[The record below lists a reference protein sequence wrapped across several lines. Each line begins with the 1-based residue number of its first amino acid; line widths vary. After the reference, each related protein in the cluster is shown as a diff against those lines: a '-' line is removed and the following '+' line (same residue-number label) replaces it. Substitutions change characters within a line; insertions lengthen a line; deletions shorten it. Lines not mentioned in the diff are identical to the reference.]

1 MLNNLNEVLERLNG
15 LEPSAKKELVELAF
29 KETEGIR
36 WLPNPGPQTVAY
48 YHEADEIFYGGQAG
62 GGKALGIDTP
72 LATPRGFTT
81 MGEVRVGDELFD
93 EKGEVCRVLVVS
105 PIEEKSDAYRVHFS
119 DGTWLEAD
127 GEHLWHTLTYR
138 DREAL
143 LASSPEQLAKRR
155 ANRKSRAVEHS
166 LKPWVSKNI
175 TELNKQRVYPIKEV
189 TGAVRT
195 TNDILATLRTD
206 NKKQALNHAIPVA
219 KPLTLKE
226 AELPIEPYLFGV
238 WLGDGSCSSGS
249 IGMMLS
255 DLEDVLLHVKR
266 SVVSKKQEAA
276 KAGRLPFCNVV
287 FKGMRGDLRALGVLH
302 DKRIPTV
309 YLRASEEQRRELL
322 RGILDTDGHCCARGM
337 VELSLSKRDLM
348 DDVLEL
354 VNSLGMLATVQTK
367 HLSLKNPKH
376 KDSHRIKFV
385 APFSAFK
392 LPRKAAKQKL
402 TGFRD
407 TTTRRYITAI
417 EPIAPCLM
425 RCIGID
431 SPNHL
436 YLAGRGMI
444 PTHNT
449 DLEIGLA
456 ITAHKNSLILRRT
469 NKEVDGLV
477 ERMATILGT
486 RDGWS
491 SQHGMWRLP
500 DGRIVELGGCQLEED
515 KQKRKGHP
523 KDLYCFDE
531 VSDFTES
538 QYTFI
543 IGWNR
548 SVDPNQRCRVLAAG
562 NPPTQPEGLWVLK
575 RWAAWLDPTH
585 PNPAQYGELRWYT
598 TDANGEDLEVDGPG
612 PHEINGKMVKAR
624 SRTFIPAALSD
635 NPDLAATDYESV
647 LASMPEPYRSAYLDG
662 NFTAGMRD
670 DAFQTI
676 PTSWV
681 REAQQRWK
689 VVPPLGVPMC
699 AIGVDVAQ
707 GGDDNTVLAIR
718 HDGWYA
724 PLIKIPGKL
733 TPDGKTVAGKVVQY
747 RRDSAVVAVDLGGG
761 WGGDAYGHLKENSID
776 SVGYMGVKSSTKRT
790 VDKQIKFTNVRSEA
804 YWRFREA
811 LDPSQEQGSPIA
823 LPEDPELVADLCA
836 PTFKIGPNGIQVEPK
851 DVLVKRLGRSP
862 DKGDAV
868 VMAWWVGPKQ
878 ANIAGGWKGHKAAPK
893 IVLGRVG
900 NRRR

>member
-62 GGKALGIDTP
+62 GGK
-72 LATPRGFTT
+72 
-81 MGEVRVGDELFD
+81 
-93 EKGEVCRVLVVS
+93 
-105 PIEEKSDAYRVHFS
+105 
-119 DGTWLEAD
+119 
-127 GEHLWHTLTYR
+127 
-138 DREAL
+138 
-143 LASSPEQLAKRR
+143 
-155 ANRKSRAVEHS
+155 
-166 LKPWVSKNI
+166 
-175 TELNKQRVYPIKEV
+175 
-189 TGAVRT
+189 
-195 TNDILATLRTD
+195 
-206 NKKQALNHAIPVA
+206 
-219 KPLTLKE
+219 
-226 AELPIEPYLFGV
+226 
-238 WLGDGSCSSGS
+238 
-249 IGMMLS
+249 
-255 DLEDVLLHVKR
+255 
-266 SVVSKKQEAA
+266 
-276 KAGRLPFCNVV
+276 
-287 FKGMRGDLRALGVLH
+287 
-302 DKRIPTV
+302 
-309 YLRASEEQRRELL
+309 
-322 RGILDTDGHCCARGM
+322 
-337 VELSLSKRDLM
+337 
-348 DDVLEL
+348 
-354 VNSLGMLATVQTK
+354 
-367 HLSLKNPKH
+367 
-376 KDSHRIKFV
+376 
-385 APFSAFK
+385 
-392 LPRKAAKQKL
+392 
-402 TGFRD
+402 
-407 TTTRRYITAI
+407 
-417 EPIAPCLM
+417 
-425 RCIGID
+425 
-431 SPNHL
+431 
-436 YLAGRGMI
+436 
-444 PTHNT
+444 T

-523 KDLYCFDE
+523 KDLYCLGADTPVWMADGTYKPISEIAVGDKVMTLGGARSVTKAWRVYDRESVELSVTYSNGRTETQVQSANHRVLTQSGWVSPDIQDAYPSSPSFLCTTSRYVQQLIYAMFFHIRASILQARRTTYLWGQSILRSLKDARGTRLSKCLLDSTLSRVLSRRGTDFSASGGVLRYASHIQRYLRALLNPFQPLRKLAFCLPLHFFSACGVWRVRCATLPQDLIACCLAYFRPCGEQLPYLAPHVLRAYQPTSPLLVDVEQPPRIDSQEDVSGKTPKCNPQLEKYPHPYKKDICLSQLPLVVCDSYSVTSVGKKDLYDLEVQDLNHFITKCGVSSNCFDE